1 MKTTI
6 CMKQIVFAA
15 LLFCSAITQAQVTQ
29 NLRGTVLD
37 QVLQTPLPGAT
48 VYIVGINKKV
58 LCDSAGKFKFSDV
71 PVGVH
76 SLEATYVGY
85 KNGVL
90 NNIQVIAGKEQ
101 VVLIGMEPA
110 VANENNVF
118 VKGVNKR
125 NRPLNEMSL
134 VSARAFTVEETQ
146 KYAAAV
152 NDPARMA
159 TNFAGVISADDGN
172 NLIVIRGN
180 SPTGLLWRMEGID
193 IPNPNHFADQGS
205 SGGGISILSSALL
218 ANSDFVTGAFAAEYG
233 NALSGVFDL
242 KLRKGN
248 NEKREYNIQAGVL
261 GLNLAAEGPFK
272 KGGKSSYLVNYRYST
287 LSLLDK
293 MGLNVGTG
301 ATDFQDLSYNI
312 YLPTKKAGTFTL
324 FGFGGKSAD
333 HEPSVSDSSKWESEG
348 DRYGWDFNANTY
360 LSAAT
365 HQINLGNYSML
376 RSAVAWSRAGTISTT
391 NYTQDN
397 GTDLLVYDEN
407 NFTTKIT
414 ASSTLNHRFN
424 NRNTVRAGVIVN
436 FIGFDYFQKE
446 RANPNAPVT
455 TTLDIDGKTETLQA
469 FAQWQGRPTEK
480 LTINAG
486 LHYFTLLLNNSMAVE
501 PRASVRYNV
510 SRTANLSVG
519 YGMHSQMQSMG
530 IYFGRQPGTAAGN
543 LPNKNLGLTKSQHY
557 VLSYSQQL
565 GSNLRLKTELYYQQ
579 LSNIPVG
586 NSDTSTFATI
596 NMMEGFVTDALVN
609 EGKGKN
615 YGLEISLERY
625 LGNHFYLLFSN
636 SIYQSK
642 YTTLDGI
649 ERNTRFNGR
658 YASNLVAGKDFV
670 SKDGRRTIG
679 INIKTVYAGGFRQ
692 TPINLSSSQQ
702 EGYTVYYDKQAFE
715 DQLPAYF
722 RTDVRFSIAWN
733 KKHVTNT
740 LSLDIQNVSNR
751 QNIYGYYYDQT
762 KQKVITG
769 YQTGLIPILN
779 YKVEF

>member
-1 MKTTI
+1 MKKFFVTAVLMSSI
-6 CMKQIVFAA
+6 C
-15 LLFCSAITQAQVTQ
+15 TQAQVTQ
-29 NLRGTVLD
+29 NIRGTVID
-37 QVLQTPLPGAT
+37 QVLQTPLPGAV
-48 VYIVGINKKV
+48 VYINGLNKKV
-58 LCDSAGKFKFSDV
+58 LSDSVGKFKFSDV

-76 SLEATYVGY
+76 SLEASYVGY
-85 KNGVL
+85 KSGIL

-101 VVLIGMEPA
+101 VVIIGMEPA
-110 VANENNVF
+110 LINESNVF

-125 NRPLNEMSL
+125 NRPINEMSM

-159 TNFAGVISADDGN
+159 TNFAGVLVTDDGS

-180 SPTGLLWRMEGID
+180 TPTGLLWRMEGID

-205 SGGGISILSSALL
+205 SGGGISILSTALL

-248 NEKREYNIQAGVL
+248 NEKREYNLQAGVL
-261 GLNLAAEGPFK
+261 GLNVAAEGPFK

-293 MGLNVGTG
+293 LGVNVGTG

-312 YLPTKKAGTFTL
+312 YLPTKKAGIFTL
-324 FGFGGKSAD
+324 FGFGGKSSD
-333 HEPSVSDSSKWESEG
+333 LEPVESDSSKWEGEG
-348 DRYGWDFNANTY
+348 DRYGWDFKANTY

-365 HQINLGNYSML
+365 HQINVGNRSML
-376 RSAVAWSRAGTISTT
+376 RSVVAWSKVGTESTA
-391 NYTQDN
+391 NYREDDAS
-397 GTDLLVYDEN
+397 DLMVYDEN
-407 NFTTKIT
+407 NYTTKVT

-424 NRNTVRAGVIVN
+424 NRNTLRSGVIVN
-436 FIGFDYFQKE
+436 FIGFNYFQKE

-455 TTLDIDGKTETLQA
+455 TTLDVDGNTETLQA

-486 LHYFTLLLNNSMAVE
+486 LHYLTLMLNNSTAVE
-501 PRASVRYNV
+501 PRASVRYNI
-510 SRTANLSVG
+510 SRTSNLSFG

-530 IYFGRQPGTAAGN
+530 IYFGRQPGTATDY
-543 LPNKNLGLTKSQHY
+543 LPNKNLAFTKSNHY

-565 GSNLRLKTELYYQQ
+565 GSNLRLKTEGYYQQ

-609 EGKGKN
+609 KGKGKN

-625 LGNHFYLLFSN
+625 LSNHFYLMFSN

-658 YASNLVAGKDFV
+658 YASNIVAGKDFV

-679 INIKTVYAGGFRQ
+679 INIKTVYTGGFRQ
-692 TPINLSSSQQ
+692 TPIDLASSQQ

-722 RTDVRFSIAWN
+722 RTDLRFSIAWN

-740 LSLDIQNVSNR
+740 ISLDIQNISNR

>member
-1 MKTTI
+1 MK
-6 CMKQIVFAA
+6 K
-15 LLFCSAITQAQVTQ
+15 LFVAVVLMSSMCTQAQVTQ
-29 NLRGTVLD
+29 NIRGTVVD

-48 VYIVGINKKV
+48 VYINGLNKKA
-58 LCDSAGKFKFSDV
+58 LSDSVGKFKFSDV

-76 SLEATYVGY
+76 SLEVSYVGY
-85 KNGVL
+85 KNGIL
-90 NNIQVIAGKEQ
+90 NNIQVISGKEQ
-101 VVLIGMEPA
+101 VVTIGMEPA
-110 VANENNVF
+110 LVNENNVF

-125 NRPLNEMSL
+125 NRPLNEMSM

-159 TNFAGVISADDGN
+159 TNFAGVITADDGN

-180 SPTGLLWRMEGID
+180 TPTGLLWRMEGID

-205 SGGGISILSSALL
+205 SGGGISILSAALL
-218 ANSDFVTGAFAAEYG
+218 SNSDFVTGAFAAEYG

-248 NEKREYNIQAGVL
+248 NERREYNLQAGVL
-261 GLNLAAEGPFK
+261 GLNVAAEGPFK

-293 MGLNVGTG
+293 MGLNIGTG
-301 ATDFQDLSYNI
+301 VTDFQDLSYNI

-324 FGFGGKSAD
+324 FGFGGKSAQFAD
-333 HEPSVSDSSKWESEG
+333 AEKDSSKWEGEG
-348 DRYGWDFNANTY
+348 DRYGWDFKANTY

-365 HQINLGNYSML
+365 HQINIGSRSML
-376 RSAVAWSRAGTISTT
+376 RSAVAWSKVGTISTS
-391 NYTQDN
+391 NYQQGN
-397 GTDLLVYDEN
+397 GDDLMVYNEN
-407 NFTTKIT
+407 NFTRKIT
-414 ASSTLNHRFN
+414 ASSTLNHRFK
-424 NRNTVRAGVIVN
+424 NRSTLRAGVIVN
-436 FIGFDYFQKE
+436 FIGFSYFQKE

-455 TTLDIDGKTETLQA
+455 TTLDVDGNTETLQA

-486 LHYFTLLLNNSMAVE
+486 LHYLTLLLNNSTAVE
-501 PRASVRYNV
+501 PRASVRYNI
-510 SRTANLSVG
+510 SRTANLSFG

-530 IYFGRQPGTAAGN
+530 IYFGRQPGTAVGN
-543 LPNKNLGLTKSQHY
+543 LPNKDLGFTKSQHY

-565 GSNLRLKTELYYQQ
+565 GSNLRLKTELYYQR

-596 NMMEGFVTDALVN
+596 NIMEGFVTDDLVN
-609 EGKGKN
+609 KGKGRN

-625 LGNHFYLLFSN
+625 LSNHFYMMFSN

-658 YASNLVAGKDFV
+658 YASNMVVGKDFV
-670 SKDGRRTIG
+670 SKDGGRTIG
-679 INIKTVYAGGFRQ
+679 INFRAVYAGGFRH
-692 TPINLSSSQQ
+692 TPINLAASSR
-702 EGYTVYYDKQAFE
+702 EGFTVYYDKRAFE

-722 RTDVRFSIAWN
+722 RTDLRFSIAWN

-751 QNIYGYYYDQT
+751 QNIYGYFFDQT

-769 YQTGLIPILN
+769 FQTGLIPILN
-779 YKVEF
+779 YKIEF